1 MQRTENKFGF
11 KMGKKLLPDK
21 IIKSYHCSLFIM
33 LMLVG
38 VGCHHRDTTLWP
50 DSADMEVN
58 ASIESLEDAFPP
70 IHSFT
75 TLMLCGDTLIVHD
88 SRNREAQ
95 FLAYDV
101 IQNKYLGAFG
111 KYGDG
116 PNELAN
122 SVPLVYDDST
132 GIMHVI
138 NGNRW
143 EIISF
148 KVNEAISDSTYQYK
162 LKVHLDE
169 SKGRQPLNYA
179 YYVNDSTVLGT
190 VHICNEDFTSQT
202 THIGRLN
209 MLTGEVK
216 VMDHI
221 GDEMNSRSSL
231 AVLPEQDRMI
241 TFGKTHDRI
250 RIFDMN
256 ANLVKEIQGSCFK
269 TDHEDWMKFFSS
281 AITVGDRIY
290 VFYKGS
296 PEIGGE
302 GDVIMEFDIDGN
314 YQRSMKFDTQLND
327 MVYHPTTKRIYLTTR
342 GTPQIGYLQL

>member
-1 MQRTENKFGF
+1 
-11 KMGKKLLPDK
+11 MGKKLLPDK

-33 LMLVG
+33 LMLVV

-70 IHSFT
+70 LHSFT

-116 PNELAN
+116 PHELAN
-122 SVPLVYDDST
+122 SGPFVYDDSR
-132 GIMHVI
+132 GIMYVD
-138 NGNRW
+138 NCNKW
-143 EIISF
+143 EIIEYKLS
-148 KVNEAISDSTYQYK
+148 AALSDSTYQYK

-216 VMDHI
+216 VIDHI
-221 GDEMNSRSSL
+221 GDEMNSRSAL
-231 AVLPEQDRMI
+231 AVIPEHDRI
-241 TFGKTHDRI
+241 VAFGMTHDRI

-256 ANLVKEIQGSCFK
+256 ANLTKEIKGPRFQAE
-269 TDHEDWMKFFSS
+269 HERGMQFFCSPIV
-281 AITVGDRIY
+281 ADDKIY
-290 VFYKGS
+290 VLYMGNDD
-296 PEIGGE
+296 IIGE

-314 YQRSMKFDTQLND
+314 YQRYMKFDTQLND